1 MLNYP
6 NYQLHLQTRARGSE
20 GQAGHLLGVE
30 TQVLLSPK
38 FLPLT
43 MLFHH
48 PQQQLGG
55 GDGSPSSRQPEEAR
69 GPWLKVGAVAL
80 VCCSTHFTLAC
91 SGVDHQVS
99 VWQGL
104 NQLLDNPSGCGAGH
118 TPRKLRPPWFQDP
131 ARNLL
136 TIA

>member
-1 MLNYP
+1 M
-6 NYQLHLQTRARGSE
+6 
-20 GQAGHLLGVE
+20 
-30 TQVLLSPK
+30 
-38 FLPLT
+38 
-43 MLFHH
+43 
-48 PQQQLGG
+48 
-55 GDGSPSSRQPEEAR
+55 
-69 GPWLKVGAVAL
+69 GAVAL

-104 NQLLDNPSGCGAGH
+104 NQLLDNPSGRGAGH

-136 TIA
+136 TIAYRLLFKNTRLSGNKVTACGQISFRKGGWG